1 MPLSRRIP
9 SFAYS
14 FQGFEPLIMKSIGA
28 RGFEELVGHLVSVA
42 LHKLDLGISLREK
55 RFLNSKLERQA
66 MSINGAHK

>member
-1 MPLSRRIP
+1 
-9 SFAYS
+9 
-14 FQGFEPLIMKSIGA
+14 MKSIGA
-28 RGFEELVGHLVSVA
+28 RRFEELVGHLVSVA